1 MKQTSFV
8 RSSALSLI
16 LGALLQLVLGTI
28 QHVAPVWPPSLAF
41 SIRNSAI
48 ALSHLLVL
56 IGVIG
61 LARTGGAGNGWL
73 GKIGLGI
80 AIVGGILFIPSELL
94 IQFNQ
99 TLGSNLDGMCAML
112 LGLGL
117 VLAGIAVIRARQW
130 QGWHRVMPL
139 LTGLYVFLVIFPAFA
154 ITKGPNFLAL
164 AGWGVP
170 ALLFGIAL
178 RAEPILAKRA
188 AQATQLASAR

>member
-61 LARTGGAGNGWL
+61 LARTGAAGNGWL